1 MVCELKIKRLFLQP
15 FLKKSIMTFKEY
27 IPFYKRNLKVAI
39 PVVITQAGQVAVNLA
54 DNIMVGHLGAAELAG
69 VSFANAVF
77 MIGMVFC
84 LGFTQGVT
92 PIVGQHF
99 GKNEKQQC
107 ANIFQNSI
115 FIHLLLSIIITAVMV
130 GIGECLGMMGQSP
143 EVLVQAE
150 KYYFINVYSLVPL
163 ILFLSIRFFSEGL
176 GNTKNAMWVTL
187 GANLLNIILNW
198 ILIFGKFGSPAYGV
212 AGAVWA
218 TFISRIV
225 GFVTFLIILLTKKP
239 YIEYIRLF
247 RKPLLNRKSLKTIF
261 KTSIPI
267 SLQTLL
273 EVTAF
278 SLAAIMVGWM
288 GKYPLASHQV
298 AQTLSH
304 LTFTIATGIGAAA
317 TIRVSHQYGQGNYLE
332 TRMAGIASI
341 HMSIAIMGTFGI
353 LFILFNRWIPYI
365 FTDDP
370 TVVALASKVIIV
382 MALYQVFD
390 ALQMAAVSS
399 LRGLKDINYPLL
411 FSFIS
416 YYLIFLPCGYL
427 FGFTFGFGVIGV
439 WVGLLFGLLIAGV
452 LYYSRFDKLTKRI
465 IANNGSTNNQ

>member
-1 MVCELKIKRLFLQP
+1 
-15 FLKKSIMTFKEY
+15 
-27 IPFYKRNLKVAI
+27 
-39 PVVITQAGQVAVNLA
+39 
-54 DNIMVGHLGAAELAG
+54 
-69 VSFANAVF
+69 
-77 MIGMVFC
+77 
-84 LGFTQGVT
+84 
-92 PIVGQHF
+92 
-99 GKNEKQQC
+99 
-107 ANIFQNSI
+107 
-115 FIHLLLSIIITAVMV
+115 
-130 GIGECLGMMGQSP
+130 
-143 EVLVQAE
+143 
-150 KYYFINVYSLVPL
+150 
-163 ILFLSIRFFSEGL
+163 
-176 GNTKNAMWVTL
+176 
-187 GANLLNIILNW
+187 
-198 ILIFGKFGSPAYGV
+198 
-212 AGAVWA
+212 
-218 TFISRIV
+218 
-225 GFVTFLIILLTKKP
+225 
-239 YIEYIRLF
+239 
-247 RKPLLNRKSLKTIF
+247 
-261 KTSIPI
+261 
-267 SLQTLL
+267 
-273 EVTAF
+273 
-278 SLAAIMVGWM
+278 M